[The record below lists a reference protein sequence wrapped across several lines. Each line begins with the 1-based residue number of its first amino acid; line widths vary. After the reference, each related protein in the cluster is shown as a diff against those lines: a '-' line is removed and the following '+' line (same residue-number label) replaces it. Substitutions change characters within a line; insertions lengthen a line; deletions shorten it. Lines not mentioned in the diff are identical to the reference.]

1 MQIIFELIFA
11 YQRTF
16 GAKALI
22 DTGIMEALAN
32 TKHSI
37 DNIAESCNVSQ
48 EHVSR
53 LLRDLKGLKLYQ
65 QVDGLY
71 QLTDNGQIA
80 LNESDW
86 LTWLRRDNMERLW
99 EAFYS
104 DNETELLSILSE
116 GQQSSAGLLD
126 DALDTLSLMIFVR
139 FGLHHC
145 IPEKGVFVREL
156 AEPANHSESL
166 IHLILKRLAVHGV
179 VSLTDDEVVRKTEL
193 FESLDKLENTV
204 LGEARMKWIASLYLG
219 QMINEKKD
227 AHTLAFDEPM
237 FEHLKNDPHE
247 KQLFDQ
253 SMAATTTVENEL
265 IADALNLTGEQEI
278 VDVGGGTGAFLAA
291 FLEKNPHLSGVV
303 FDLEESLTDQEVSK
317 HYDRFKQRFRTRI
330 GDFFEPETI
339 PEMNTAIIKR
349 VLHDWPDSQV
359 RNILHSVTDK
369 CNRLIIIEWL
379 HDDGKFMSGVDLLLM
394 GINGKLRTQE
404 EFSQLVKEA
413 TQAKFD
419 VSPRR
424 SFADDFSLGYIEAA
438 LKPELQNLNNTSPEP
453 KNDGPAI

>member
-1 MQIIFELIFA
+1 M
-11 YQRTF
+11 
-16 GAKALI
+16 AL
-22 DTGIMEALAN
+22 
-32 TKHSI
+32 
-37 DNIAESCNVSQ
+37 
-48 EHVSR
+48 
-53 LLRDLKGLKLYQ
+53 
-65 QVDGLY
+65 
-71 QLTDNGQIA
+71 DNGQTA
-80 LNESDW
+80 LNESNW

-104 DNETELLSILSE
+104 DNEIELLSILSE

-193 FESLDKLENTV
+193 FESLDKLENMV
-204 LGEARMKWIASLYLG
+204 LGEARMKWIASSYLG
-219 QMINEKKD
+219 QMLNEKKD
-227 AHTLAFDEPM
+227 AHTLAFGESI
-237 FEHLKNDPHE
+237 FEHLKSDPHE

-291 FLEKNPHLSGVV
+291 FLEKNPHLAGVV
-303 FDLEESLTDQEVSK
+303 FDLEESLTNQEVSN
-317 HYDRFKQRFRTRI
+317 HYNRFKQRFRTRI
-330 GDFFEPETI
+330 GNFFEPETI
-339 PEMNTAIIKR
+339 PEMNTAIMKR

-394 GINGKLRTQE
+394 GMGGKLRTQE
-404 EFSQLVKEA
+404 EFSKLLTDA

-424 SFADDFSLGYIEAA
+424 GFTDDFSLGYIESS
-438 LKPELQNLNNTSPEP
+438 LKPKLQNLNNACPEE